1 MVKSWLSFLL
11 PDDEYKKQRILY
23 FLAEA
28 SIILIVFLLISF
40 GLNEFNPQWALGVDV
55 VVGLGIAILIG
66 YVTLRYTFS
75 GIEYTDIVTKKE
87 YVKEKKHI
95 IFKSVSFVV
104 IFFVITFLVT
114 GFPTS
119 SEGWFDFV
127 GLLACV
133 GIAMFLINY
142 ISLKQSY
149 KKNKSLVDVE

>member
-28 SIILIVFLLISF
+28 SIVLVIFLLISF
-40 GLNEFNPQWALGVDV
+40 GLNEFNPQWALGVNV
-55 VVGLGIAILIG
+55 VAGFGIAILAV

-75 GIEYTDIVTKKE
+75 GIEYTDIVTKE
-87 YVKEKKHI
+87 AYSKEKKNI
-95 IFKSVSFVV
+95 IFKSVIFVV
-104 IFFVITFLVT
+104 IFFVVTLLVT
-114 GFPTS
+114 GYPAS
-119 SEGWFDFV
+119 NGDWFDFV
-127 GLLACV
+127 GLLVCV

-142 ISLKQSY
+142 VSLKQSY